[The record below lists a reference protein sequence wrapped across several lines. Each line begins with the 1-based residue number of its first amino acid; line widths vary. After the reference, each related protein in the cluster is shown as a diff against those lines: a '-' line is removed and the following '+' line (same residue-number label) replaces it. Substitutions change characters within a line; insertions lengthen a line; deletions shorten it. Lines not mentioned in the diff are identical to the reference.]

1 MGLYI
6 TKLTDMAI
14 KKHALTKTGAIVAIT
29 REQLRKIKEQGL
41 DPNSKRV
48 QENMGINKTFVDTY
62 MSLQNSKVK
71 ELYKEAFGVE
81 LVIVNERKDGK

>member
-1 MGLYI
+1 
-6 TKLTDMAI
+6 MAI

-29 REQLRKIKEQGL
+29 RAQLKTIKEQGL

-62 MSLQNSKVK
+62 MSLENSKVK
-71 ELYKEAFGVE
+71 DLYKQAFGVE
-81 LVIVNERKDGK
+81 LVIVNERKNVKQS

>member
-1 MGLYI
+1 
-6 TKLTDMAI
+6 MAI
-14 KKHALTKTGAIVAIT
+14 KKHIMTKVGAVVAIT
-29 REQLRKIKEQGL
+29 RAQLKKIKEQGL